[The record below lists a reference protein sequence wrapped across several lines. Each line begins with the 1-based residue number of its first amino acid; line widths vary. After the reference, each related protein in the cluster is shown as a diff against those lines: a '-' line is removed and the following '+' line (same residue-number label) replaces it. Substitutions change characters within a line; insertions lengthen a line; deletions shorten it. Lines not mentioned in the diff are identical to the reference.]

1 MSKAFPISLAKYALL
16 LMTLL
21 CITVVQAQPNV
32 DINTYSDGFIPITSY
47 QGITTINHSS
57 IQMNL
62 RGNSNLENWTLT
74 VRITNPIRNSEGKI
88 FPADKIAMRINHI
101 EGSIQGITPTITTIG
116 ANPNPIFMQQSDVN
130 LIQNSPLKLVSPAG
144 TYNQVKIVYDI
155 IIAGGSYLQNLKS
168 WQNYTFN
175 GLVTLRNA
183 AGNIVSQDNISNY
196 SLQVMPTDSPPIE
209 TTYGIEVNINAK
221 NSILNLKTISDYV
234 YGTQVQYDNALKVI
248 ASTPY
253 SIQVR
258 STSSQLTANQFEL
271 PIGIIK
277 LSVIDSNTTSQVR
290 SVDLSTAYQTI
301 YQSNTASMTPK
312 FFHLKYATPPNDS
325 RLLEAQA
332 TTYTTTLIYTLTPQ

>member
-1 MSKAFPISLAKYALL
+1 MAILSISLVRA
-16 LMTLL
+16 
-21 CITVVQAQPNV
+21 QANV
-32 DINTYSDGFIPITSY
+32 DINTYSEGFIPISSY
-47 QGITTINHSS
+47 QGITKANYTS

-62 RGNSNLENWTLT
+62 RGNSHLENWTLT
-74 VRITNPIRNSEGKI
+74 ARITSPIRNSEGKI

-101 EGSIQGITPTITTIG
+101 EGSIQGISPTITTLG
-116 ANPNPIFMQQSDVN
+116 ANPNPIVMQQSDVN
-130 LIQNSPLKLVSPAG
+130 LIQNSPLKLISPSG

-175 GLVTLRNA
+175 CLVTLRNA
-183 AGNIVSQDNISNY
+183 AGTIISQDNISNY
-196 SLQVMPTDSPPIE
+196 ALQVMPTDSPPIE

-221 NSILNLKTISDYV
+221 NSILNVKTVSDYV
-234 YGTQVQYDNALKVI
+234 HGTQVQYDNALKVI

-258 STSSQLTANQFEL
+258 STSAQLSANQFEL

-277 LSVIDSNTTSQVR
+277 LSLIDSNVTSHVR
-290 SVDLSTAYQTI
+290 TVDLSTAYQTL
-301 YQSNTASMTPK
+301 YQSNTATMVPK

-325 RLLEAQA
+325 RLLEAQS